1 MANGTMTITVDA
13 DLGKAWNA
21 ASASQRKL
29 LQTQLKTWLNDSTLP
44 RKQAPHLSRKESELL
59 LTINQDL
66 SAEHR
71 KRMIELTDKME
82 YESITAKEHAEL
94 LRLAQEAE
102 ALSVT
107 RLQAVIELAKYRKL
121 PPDEML
127 RQLGMEPGRH
137 AR

>member
-13 DLGKAWNA
+13 EVGKAWNA
-21 ASASQRKL
+21 ASPAQRKRV
-29 LQTQLKTWLNDSTLP
+29 QTQLKTWLNDSALP

-66 SAEHR
+66 DDQHR
-71 KRMIELTDKME
+71 QRIIELTDKME
-82 YESITAKEHAEL
+82 SKSITAKEHAEL
-94 LRLAQEAE
+94 LRLVEESE
-102 ALSVT
+102 ALAVT
-107 RLQAVIELAKYRKL
+107 RLRAIIELAKYRKV
-121 PPDEML
+121 PPDQIL